1 METVTVEPATED
13 QWGAVPGDFNSTFT
27 TEISIFA
34 YGERSSS
41 SSVNEHPLE
50 ALRAD
55 LQGQKTYSYNL
66 TTTRELTNVVYA
78 DDKEAMTYTNSY
90 TYEGVPDETET
101 IKTLNYPAASLF
113 YQMNNKPYFLGAW

>member
-1 METVTVEPATED
+1 MESVTVEPATQE
-13 QWGAVPGDFNSTFT
+13 QWGAVPGAFDSSFT

-34 YGERSSS
+34 YGERSS

-66 TTTRELTNVVYA
+66 TTTREMTDIVYA
-78 DDKEAMTYTNSY
+78 TDNEAMTYKNSY
-90 TYEGVPDETET
+90 TYEGLPDETET

-113 YQMNNKPYFLGAW
+113 Y

>member
-1 METVTVEPATED
+1 MEPVTVEPATQE
-13 QWGAVPGDFNSTFT
+13 QWGAVPGEFNSTFT

-41 SSVNEHPLE
+41 SANEHPLE

-55 LQGQKTYSYNL
+55 LQGQKTYTYNL
-66 TTTRELTNVVYA
+66 TTTREMT
-78 DDKEAMTYTNSY
+78 DTDFSTDGESMTYRNSY
-90 TYEGVPDETET
+90 TYEGLPDETET

-113 YQMNNKPYFLGAW
+113 Y